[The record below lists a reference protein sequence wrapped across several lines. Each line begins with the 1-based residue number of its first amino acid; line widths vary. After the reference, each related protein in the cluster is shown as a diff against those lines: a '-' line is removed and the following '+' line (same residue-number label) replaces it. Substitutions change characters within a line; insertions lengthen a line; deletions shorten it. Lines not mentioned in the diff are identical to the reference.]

1 MQYRWVRVGT
11 LLCLCSGV
19 LGTAGCN
26 GGNGAS
32 STDMLRNRQDVVI
45 AGFLTDGPI
54 IGATVEVI
62 SADDAIMSQALVGS
76 TASFHALVPANTKY
90 PIRLRALGGIDLVT
104 QRTPDFVLET
114 VITRPDQAVANLS
127 PFSTLV
133 SRVVACSTKHAKVAQ
148 VWDRVMGELGMGYDV
163 ERFGHPSWTPMESAN
178 AVPFVLASE
187 ALGESVRRTR
197 DALGDTADEVD
208 ADAVISALGCD
219 LAADRVLDGRGDGSS
234 PRISATFHAAS
245 AGVLVETVTRRLR
258 VDDADA
264 AQRLDAAIREVRPEG
279 GSVLDVEPNPL
290 VMQQTRDHLTALLGR
305 VPGDLIPR
313 LMRLFDQTPAAQLRT
328 VIAASLSADDDA
340 ALADSVRAV
349 ANADAQA
356 IDAILASV
364 AAPVTVAP
372 AVSLAAAPA
381 EVGAGQTTRL
391 SWAAADAKACWA
403 SGAWAGERS
412 VEGTYTTSPL
422 TLPTRYGLTCTGS
435 GGTAS
440 QEVSV
445 IVPGVPPPAA
455 PRVELSA
462 TPATVSPGE
471 SVTLAWTS
479 SDSTACTADGNW
491 SGTRPSQGREI
502 LGPLSAGQ
510 SYSLACVG
518 PGGAGSDFVSIDVR
532 IPPPAPVAVTSS
544 IQASPAWLARGAAT
558 TLSWS
563 SKGATQCV
571 ASGAWSGARP
581 VVGTATVTPTTIDST
596 FVLSCSGAGGNAV
609 SSIQVSLRAA
619 RLAWRAT
626 DEQISV
632 GEIAGFRIFHG
643 TAPGSYGAPI
653 PVSDSSAR
661 ELEMELPPGTHYF
674 AVAPMTASGSVGP
687 ISNEV
692 SKVVH

>member
-1 MQYRWVRVGT
+1 M
-11 LLCLCSGV
+11 
-19 LGTAGCN
+19 
-26 GGNGAS
+26 
-32 STDMLRNRQDVVI
+32 
-45 AGFLTDGPI
+45 
-54 IGATVEVI
+54 
-62 SADDAIMSQALVGS
+62 
-76 TASFHALVPANTKY
+76 
-90 PIRLRALGGIDLVT
+90 
-104 QRTPDFVLET
+104 
-114 VITRPDQAVANLS
+114 
-127 PFSTLV
+127 
-133 SRVVACSTKHAKVAQ
+133 
-148 VWDRVMGELGMGYDV
+148 
-163 ERFGHPSWTPMESAN
+163 
-178 AVPFVLASE
+178 
-187 ALGESVRRTR
+187 
-197 DALGDTADEVD
+197 
-208 ADAVISALGCD
+208 
-219 LAADRVLDGRGDGSS
+219 
-234 PRISATFHAAS
+234 
-245 AGVLVETVTRRLR
+245 
-258 VDDADA
+258 
-264 AQRLDAAIREVRPEG
+264 
-279 GSVLDVEPNPL
+279 LDVEPNPL

-518 PGGAGSDFVSIDVR
+518 PGGAGERFCQHRRAD
-532 IPPPAPVAVTSS
+532 PATCT
-544 IQASPAWLARGAAT
+544 RR
-558 TLSWS
+558 
-563 SKGATQCV
+563 CNF
-571 ASGAWSGARP
+571 
-581 VVGTATVTPTTIDST
+581 IDSG
-596 FVLSCSGAGGNAV
+596 V
-609 SSIQVSLRAA
+609 A
-619 RLAWRAT
+619 RLACPRCSN
-626 DEQISV
+626 DV
-632 GEIAGFRIFHG
+632 
-643 TAPGSYGAPI
+643 
-653 PVSDSSAR
+653 
-661 ELEMELPPGTHYF
+661 ELE
-674 AVAPMTASGSVGP
+674 
-687 ISNEV
+687 
-692 SKVVH
+692 